1 MDRDEERHSIE
12 QLLKSLPSLVED
24 ATANE
29 LCGKINAINIRE
41 AAASSQD
48 AMDDGAA
55 AVTYRANAA
64 SASSYAKAAVTSYAD
79 AAPMTSNANEE
90 ATSNADVAATTS
102 NADAAVTAN
111 MDAATV
117 TSIAFLLPS
126 DMMEALSCDDILDA
140 SDLISSKVLSND
152 CTSLPAPPLSHVGG
166 SDPNDDPDVNGGKL
180 KDSLR
185 NGTNPNYFICTDNAS
200 NTINK
205 STDVHAHNYCNKSNN
220 SIKIS
225 FSKES
230 KGIRIK
236 GNKVEDIPAYASIN
250 VQRMVQNGST
260 NSPSPNRVTKES
272 MTRQEQISRQA
283 NQIAMQQQQQQQQ
296 RESQLSQQQQDRPH
310 TRNDKTQ
317 TAADEKKLEPTDSE
331 VQGGPVLD
339 LNRHG
344 KRLGISLLL
353 CHLIISAKMIAAIY
367 VCSTIDSSKFRWPWM
382 PTCVFGLNGTGLVL
396 EFFVILQGIV
406 LICLKLQ
413 DLGPIASMLWH
424 RLLAGCLA
432 FATTIQISLIFI
444 LIMLSTVFEVLIYIE
459 LKNVPFPKNK
469 RV

>member
-1 MDRDEERHSIE
+1 MDEG
-12 QLLKSLPSLVED
+12 V
-24 ATANE
+24 
-29 LCGKINAINIRE
+29 
-41 AAASSQD
+41 
-48 AMDDGAA
+48 A
-55 AVTYRANAA
+55 AVAYSANAA
-64 SASSYAKAAVTSYAD
+64 SASPNAKAAVSSYAD
-79 AAPMTSNANEE
+79 AASATSNANAA
-90 ATSNADVAATTS
+90 ATYNEDVASAPSDADAAATS
-102 NADAAVTAN
+102 NADAAVAAN
-111 MDAATV
+111 VDAATV

-126 DMMEALSCDDILDA
+126 DMVEASSCDDILKA
-140 SDLISSKVLSND
+140 SDLLSSKVLSND
-152 CTSLPAPPLSHVGG
+152 CTSLPAPPLPHVGG
-166 SDPNDDPDVNGGKL
+166 SHPNDDPDVDGGKF

-185 NGTNPNYFICTDNAS
+185 SGTNPNNFMCTDNAS
-200 NTINK
+200 NTINI
-205 STDVHAHNYCNKSNN
+205 STDVQTHNYCNKSNN